1 YTSSDVK
8 LHEKSLHLFE
18 NPFNIDEI
26 DVDTSFQLELIDVE
40 LSHEDFS
47 ALRDIMMKMATV
59 FGSTYICEQIFSQM
73 KQTKSVHRS
82 RLTDEH
88 LHSIL
93 RIGTTKFQPDFSLL
107 VKETQVQISH

>member
-1 YTSSDVK
+1 MFKNCVWLDV
-8 LHEKSLHLFE
+8 
-18 NPFNIDEI
+18 
-26 DVDTSFQLELIDVE
+26 
-40 LSHEDFS
+40 
-47 ALRDIMMKMATV
+47 
-59 FGSTYICEQIFSQM
+59 YICEQIFSRM

-82 RLTDEH
+82 RLKDEH